1 MRAVVLAGGR
11 GTRLAPYTVIFP
23 KPLLPIGELPVIEI
37 ILRQLRSHGIDEALI
52 SVGYLSELIQAY
64 FTTRR
69 GVPGLEIG
77 FLHEPS
83 PLGTA
88 GPIGLVGGDDDLLVM
103 NGDILTTLDF
113 GDLLAFHRRE
123 RPALTVAVRSQEVT
137 FDYGVLEIGDD
148 ATVTAYIEKPTTQ
161 YKCSMGIYVYSP
173 EAIRAIVPGEPLDVP
188 ALVRRLLD
196 RGERVAAY
204 HSDPYWLDVGHRENL
219 EQAIEDFPRMR
230 AALLPDE
237 SPDASGV
244 ADEPLARDRSA
255 GGAC

>member
-1 MRAVVLAGGR
+1 MGGSNKGRTFATLDPPAPFLFCPTMARNPVLLVPNLITIAR
-11 GTRLAPYTVIFP
+11 ILAII
-23 KPLLPIGELPVIEI
+23 PIV
-37 ILRQLRSHGIDEALI
+37 A
-52 SVGYLSELIQAY
+52 
-64 FTTRR
+64 
-69 GVPGLEIG
+69 
-77 FLHEPS
+77 
-83 PLGTA
+83 
-88 GPIGLVGGDDDLLVM
+88 LVM